1 MEGQHGAMEV
11 LREPKGREGL
21 KVGHMGGR
29 WKAAARQVD
38 EGQPGA

>member
-1 MEGQHGAMEV
+1 MEV

-21 KVGHMGGR
+21 RVRHMGGR
-29 WKAAARQVD
+29 WEEAARPVD